1 MVTSPRTYVLPDD
14 VLSAVLELARR
25 EIGKERLAFSGHDE
39 DLQRI
44 FSEIS
49 QDSKYDLLRL
59 FVFSTSTS
67 GPRPY
72 SPALSDSV
80 SKLQLAG
87 LLGRQNPDYEVLFT
101 TPSATRF
108 YDEVLSHKFSRGQI
122 DQLREVARK
131 FLTRIAPI

>member
-1 MVTSPRTYVLPDD
+1 MATSPRTYVLPDD

-44 FSEIS
+44 FWELS

-59 FVFSTSTS
+59 FVFSSS
-67 GPRPY
+67 GPRRY

-87 LLGRQNPDYEVLFT
+87 LLGRQNPDYEILFT

-108 YDEVLSHKFSRGQI
+108 YDEVLLNKFSREQI
-122 DQLREVARK
+122 DQLRDVARN
-131 FLTRIAPI
+131 FLTRISPI